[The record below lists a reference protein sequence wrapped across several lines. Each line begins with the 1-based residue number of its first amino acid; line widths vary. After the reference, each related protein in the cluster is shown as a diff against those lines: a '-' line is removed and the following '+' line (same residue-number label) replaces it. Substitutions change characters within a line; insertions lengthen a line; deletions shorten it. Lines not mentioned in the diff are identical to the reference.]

1 MTTNPYTTQ
10 AISGYNASPPSD
22 DGSQVAA
29 NRVEWAKHKTKLA
42 DPIKTLSEAINTA
55 VLSAFGQLVVTT
67 DIAEESLIVYARNVR
82 S

>member
-1 MTTNPYTTQ
+1 MPSNPYSSQ
-10 AISGYNASPPSD
+10 SISGYNASPPPD
-22 DGSQVAA
+22 DGSQVVA
-29 NRVEWAKHKTKLA
+29 NRVTWSGIKTKLD